1 MYKWLEAVLKEQYQ
15 FIRCLRRT
23 ARSEVILL
31 EHKNLHCRII
41 KRTFTGNAEVYRR
54 LLLLKQKN
62 MPEILEVAENENRV
76 LVLVRKLVC
85 ELCDVLSLI
94 HSYDIIHKDIKA

>member
-31 EHKNLHCRII
+31 EHKKPAPPDHQTYFYRECGGIPE
-41 KRTFTGNAEVYRR
+41 TAPAETEKY
-54 LLLLKQKN
+54 
-62 MPEILEVAENENRV
+62 A
-76 LVLVRKLVC
+76 
-85 ELCDVLSLI
+85 
-94 HSYDIIHKDIKA
+94 